1 MQDRAARMP
10 SAGRSLSD
18 VTNLTFNIDR
28 RCRHTDFS
36 TYDTGRSPERMEMS
50 EEPWFKRTLPDGK
63 MEPHVALGENGAVL
77 IMDGDGWAASFRDGK
92 WSEGILFSHDQIAD
106 FAPVQSRQ
114 DIFQYLIR
122 AREALNL
129 EMPAYLPETYRK
141 PQS

>member
-1 MQDRAARMP
+1 MQGRAARTP

-18 VTNLTFNIDR
+18 VTNLTFNVDWQ
-28 RCRHTDFS
+28 RHTDFS
-36 TYDTGRSPERMEMS
+36 TYDTRRSPERQEMS
-50 EEPWFKRTLPDGK
+50 EEPWFKRTFPDGK
-63 MEPHVALGENGAVL
+63 MEPHVALGENGTVL

-114 DIFQYLIR
+114 EIFQYLIR
-122 AREALNL
+122 AREAFNL
-129 EMPAYLPETYRK
+129 ELPPYLPEIYRK